1 MFPGLTKLT
10 KFSNEDRIMS
20 NKEIYDQVFVESFSV
35 TPDVLNDKFVYQC
48 VPAWDS
54 VGHMGMIAALE
65 EAFDIMMET
74 EDIIDFGSYTI
85 GIEKLKKYGV
95 EI

>member
-1 MFPGLTKLT
+1 METL
-10 KFSNEDRIMS
+10 IS
-20 NKEIYDQVFVESFSV
+20 NKEKYDTVFVECFGV
-35 TPDVLNDKFVYQC
+35 NVDQLDDKFVYQC

-65 EAFDIMMET
+65 EAFNIMMET
-74 EDIIDFGSYTI
+74 EDIIEFGSYTI

-95 EI
+95 DVVS

>member
-1 MFPGLTKLT
+1 
-10 KFSNEDRIMS
+10 MS
-20 NKEIYDQVFVESFSV
+20 NKEKYDNVFVECFSV
-35 TPDVLNDKFVYQC
+35 SKNVLNNEFVYQC

-65 EAFDIMMET
+65 DAFGIMMET
-74 EDIIDFGSYTI
+74 EDIVEFGSYTI

>member
-1 MFPGLTKLT
+1 MTNRAT
-10 KFSNEDRIMS
+10 
-20 NKEIYDQVFVESFSV
+20 YDKVFMDSFSV
-35 TPDVLNDKFVYQC
+35 PQSALNAEFVYQC

-65 EAFDIMMET
+65 EAFDVMMET
-74 EDIIDFGSYTI
+74 EDIIEFGSYTI

-95 EI
+95 EV